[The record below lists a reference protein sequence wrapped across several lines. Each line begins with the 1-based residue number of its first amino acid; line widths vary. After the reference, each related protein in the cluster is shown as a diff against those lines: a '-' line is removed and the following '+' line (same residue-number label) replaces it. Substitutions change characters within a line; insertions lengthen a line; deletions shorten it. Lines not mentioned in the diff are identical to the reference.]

1 MDIVNDADV
10 ASGLD
15 KSGAGLPIGVVDSA
29 TGGTPVGIRSSPPTL
44 PTTTKTGPE
53 GEDGSPS
60 GAKSDSEAE
69 TVVLSGANAHSPS
82 KARKAIKLEDKFH
95 ESDPLDGMD
104 IDDATKD
111 GANAEIPSEGATS
124 NLGKR
129 KRSKH
134 SNVSARQETRNGNS
148 SGLSSVP
155 TSPLAT
161 TRSSLSKPAE
171 SESDISKSP
180 SPGASRSAKAKS
192 ARKDSPPDSDNE
204 APSAD
209 DKEKRRT
216 RRRRSS
222 GLEVAG
228 QQNQQNVD
236 PQSATSHAENNSRN
250 PTRSTSP
257 RLPAHRRSA
266 SSNSAIN
273 GLSHK
278 KRKLPAPLRATR
290 DRHSIEEQS
299 DDDSSVG
306 ESPHPRRS
314 RTRNLAT
321 PPTGDSSVAK
331 MPPHKKRN
339 PFGRTA
345 LADAC
350 EDGDITKARR
360 LLQEKPEDLDVA
372 DAAGNTPLQCASLNG
387 HEDVVKMLIEAGCNI
402 HCVNDRKDSPLLDAV
417 ENGHLEV
424 VKLLLAAGVNPK
436 IRNEEGEEPIN
447 KIDESGDDAEAI
459 RQALI
464 RARANVGHTQPSL
477 PVQSPQTE
485 SYSSRSRRTQSHG
498 RSTKTGEHQLYT
510 SYNVSTLRSA
520 AARGDLQTVGN
531 ILQVIVTSDFFDDP
545 ESLVAAARGGHE
557 EVLQILLGF
566 GNADPDPQPLEH
578 KDWEHATPMLAA
590 IGSDN
595 IKVIELLLAKVD
607 DDRFDPT
614 KRYNGSTYYEIAKQR
629 QGPLWEE
636 EERIL
641 KEAFDKYKSRSN
653 ARPSSASQQGSTR
666 GHQKKLSDSDGRSNG
681 GKSRPQVGSGTSQ
694 GLKREQKGAIATGSA
709 PVKRGPGRPRKEGN
723 EPPPT
728 LDRERSSSA
737 THKEKSQPRRPE
749 SETAVPQADMEPSKP
764 RRKLISGKDLKGERE
779 KQRRASVASIPAS
792 NEMTEKHPSE
802 SSQAIP
808 STSKTA
814 PPRLINSASDPDIAV
829 EKPLDR
835 ARSLKRDD
843 SKDRVTAIRGESPAK
858 RPRQSS
864 TPPSD
869 LHDPNSLKPTDQG
882 FSNKRIRLEAE
893 GKNANRAEGRWSS
906 SPDRRSTSGPSGLSN
921 ETPAQKDHM
930 RDSKHLPNAG
940 SAKNLEL
947 QLNRQPTT
955 NPQKPSS
962 ADDARHLRLEKD
974 SRDQP
979 KHDSGDPHAQGE
991 ETADGTQKV
1000 AQSNELPELV
1010 QKIKQE
1016 ERDAEDELERQRL
1029 EDLRLE
1035 HEAKEKLAREEAAK
1049 RQQEREGELKR
1060 KEQER
1065 RDELRRADE
1074 EKRRLYEEQLRLQ
1087 REEQERRKAEREA
1100 ARLAELRADHRR
1112 REAERE
1118 AARLA
1123 KLPPLLRWFDG
1134 YPQPITPEFASEFRV
1149 MQGVRYDTIRP
1160 EATGSPDGREQW
1172 LLNTQIALLLGE
1184 KDLHLSRCKSLKKE
1198 LFWLTFLIIA
1208 RRHRM
1213 GTDTSVRGSEEN
1225 SLEGGIREIRH
1236 DQSHTPTAQSISSG
1250 KR

>member
-1 MDIVNDADV
+1 VRDLEPLDLDVMDIVNDADV
-10 ASGLD
+10 VSGLD
-15 KSGAGLPIGVVDSA
+15 KTGTEPLAAVADCA
-29 TGGTPVGIRSSPPTL
+29 TSGTPAGIQSSPPPL
-44 PTTTKTGPE
+44 PAKKTGPE
-53 GEDGSPS
+53 AEDGSPS

-69 TVVLSGANAHSPS
+69 TLLLSGANGYSPS
-82 KARKAIKLEDKFH
+82 KPRKAIKLEDKPH
-95 ESDPLDGMD
+95 GNDAVDGMD
-104 IDDATKD
+104 IDDALKD
-111 GANAEIPSEGATS
+111 GTSAEIPSEGATS

-134 SNVSARQETRNGNS
+134 NNARQETRNGNS
-148 SGLSSVP
+148 SGLSSVS

-161 TRSSLSKPAE
+161 TRSSLSKLAE
-171 SESDISKSP
+171 SESDVSKSP
-180 SPGASRSAKAKS
+180 SPSASRNANAKS
-192 ARKDSPPDSDNE
+192 ARKDSPPDSDND

-222 GLEVAG
+222 GLDVAG
-228 QQNQQNVD
+228 QQNRQNID
-236 PQSATSHAENNSRN
+236 LQSTTANAENNSRN

-350 EDGDITKARR
+350 EDGDIAKARR
-360 LLQEKPEDLDVA
+360 LLQEKPEDIDVA

-387 HEDVVKMLIEAGCNI
+387 HEDVVKTLIEAGCNV

-447 KIDESGDDAEAI
+447 KIDESCDDAEAI

-464 RARANVGHTQPSL
+464 KARANVGHTQPSL

-510 SYNVSTLRSA
+510 TYNVSTLRSA
-520 AARGDLQTVGN
+520 AAKGDLPTVGA
-531 ILQVIVTSDFFDDP
+531 ILQVLVSSDAFDDP
-545 ESLVAAARGGHE
+545 ESVVAAARGGHE

-566 GNADPDPQPLEH
+566 GNANPDPQPLEH

-614 KRYNGSTYYEIAKQR
+614 KRYNGSTYYEIARQR

-641 KEAFDKYKSRSN
+641 KEAFDKYKSRSS
-653 ARPSSASQQGSTR
+653 ARPSSANQHGSTR
-666 GHQKKLSDSDGRSNG
+666 GHQKKISDSDGRSTG
-681 GKSRPQVGSGTSQ
+681 GKAKSQAASATPQGP
-694 GLKREQKGAIATGSA
+694 KREQKGAIAAGSA
-709 PVKRGPGRPRKEGN
+709 PIKRGPGRPRKEGN

-728 LDRERSSSA
+728 LDRERTSAA
-737 THKEKSQPRRPE
+737 THKEKPQPRRPE
-749 SETAVPQADMEPSKP
+749 SETVALQTDIEPSKP

-779 KQRRASVASIPAS
+779 KQRRASIASIPPS
-792 NEMTEKHPSE
+792 NEVTEAKSGEPIHTNPPSN
-802 SSQAIP
+802 
-808 STSKTA
+808 KTA
-814 PPRLINSASDPDIAV
+814 PPRLINSASDPDTII
-829 EKPLDR
+829 EKSLDR
-835 ARSLKRDD
+835 ARSIKRDD

-869 LHDPNSLKPTDQG
+869 LCESSSLKPADQG
-882 FSNKRIRLEAE
+882 FSNKRRRLEAE
-893 GKNANRAEGRWSS
+893 GISANGGEGRWSS

-921 ETPAQKDHM
+921 ERPTPNDQT
-930 RDSKHLPNAG
+930 RDSKNLSIPGSTKNTEPQFGRQSSIILPTA
-940 SAKNLEL
+940 
-947 QLNRQPTT
+947 
-955 NPQKPSS
+955 PSI
-962 ADDARHLRLEKD
+962 DETRHLRLEN
-974 SRDQP
+974 QP
-979 KHDSGDPHAQGE
+979 KNDSSDIYAQAE
-991 ETADGTQKV
+991 DTSCGTHK
-1000 AQSNELPELV
+1000 ATQSNENSELV

-1016 ERDAEDELERQRL
+1016 EHDTEEELERQRL
-1029 EDLRLE
+1029 EDLRME
-1035 HEAKEKLAREEAAK
+1035 QEAKEKLAREEAAK
-1049 RQQEREGELKR
+1049 EAAKRQQEREEELKR

-1065 RDELRRADE
+1065 REELRRADE

-1087 REEQERRKAEREA
+1087 REEQERRKAA
-1100 ARLAELRADHRR
+1100 QLAEQRAERRR

-1134 YPQPITPEFASEFRV
+1134 YSQPMTPEFASEFRV

-1160 EATGSPDGREQW
+1160 EATGSPDCKEQW

-1184 KDLHLSRCKSLKKE
+1184 KDLQLSRCK
-1198 LFWLTFLIIA
+1198 LI
-1208 RRHRM
+1208 
-1213 GTDTSVRGSEEN
+1213 
-1225 SLEGGIREIRH
+1225 EI
-1236 DQSHTPTAQSISSG
+1236 
-1250 KR
+1250 

>member
-1 MDIVNDADV
+1 MPIELDVMDIVNDADV
-10 ASGLD
+10 ASDLD
-15 KSGAGLPIGVVDSA
+15 KFGAGLPAGVVGSA
-29 TGGTPVGIRSSPPTL
+29 TSGTPAGIKSSPPTL

-69 TVVLSGANAHSPS
+69 TVVLPGTNGHSPS
-82 KARKAIKLEDKFH
+82 KARKAIKLEDKPH
-95 ESDPLDGMD
+95 ESDSLDGLD
-104 IDDATKD
+104 INDATKD

-134 SNVSARQETRNGNS
+134 SNVNARQETRNGNS

-161 TRSSLSKPAE
+161 THSSLSKLAE

-236 PQSATSHAENNSRN
+236 PQSTTSHAENNSRN

-257 RLPAHRRSA
+257 RLPVHRRSA

-273 GLSHK
+273 GLTHK
-278 KRKLPAPLRATR
+278 KRKLPAPLRTTR

-387 HEDVVKMLIEAGCNI
+387 HEDVVKMLIEAGCNV

-510 SYNVSTLRSA
+510 AYNLGTLRSA

-531 ILQVIVTSDFFDDP
+531 ILQVIATNGLDDP

-614 KRYNGSTYYEIAKQR
+614 KRYNGSTYYEIARQR

-641 KEAFDKYKSRSN
+641 KEAFDKYKSRSDV
-653 ARPSSASQQGSTR
+653 RPSSASLQGSTR
-666 GHQKKLSDSDGRSNG
+666 GHQKKLPDSDGRSNG
-681 GKSRPQVGSGTSQ
+681 GKSRPQVGSGTSH
-694 GLKREQKGAIATGSA
+694 GVKREQKGAIATGSA
-709 PVKRGPGRPRKEGN
+709 PVKRGPGRPRKEVN

-749 SETAVPQADMEPSKP
+749 SESVVPQADMEPSKP

-792 NEMTEKHPSE
+792 NEMTEGHPSE

-829 EKPLDR
+829 EKSLDQ
-835 ARSLKRDD
+835 ARSIKRDD
-843 SKDRVTAIRGESPAK
+843 SKDRVNAIRGESPAK

-869 LHDPNSLKPTDQG
+869 LHDSSSLKPTDQG
-882 FSNKRIRLEAE
+882 FSNKRRRLEAE
-893 GKNANRAEGRWSS
+893 GKNSNRAEGRWSS
-906 SPDRRSTSGPSGLSN
+906 SPDRRSISGPSGLSN
-921 ETPAQKDHM
+921 ETPAQKDQI
-930 RDSKHLPNAG
+930 RDSRHLPNAG
-940 SAKNLEL
+940 SAKNLES
-947 QLNRQPTT
+947 QLNRQSTA

-979 KHDSGDPHAQGE
+979 KHDSADSHAQGGE
-991 ETADGTQKV
+991 SAGGAKTV
-1000 AQSNELPELV
+1000 AQHDESPELLH
-1010 QKIKQE
+1010 KIKLE
-1016 ERDAEDELERQRL
+1016 ERDAEEELERQRL
-1029 EDLRLE
+1029 VDLRLE
-1035 HEAKEKLAREEAAK
+1035 QEAKERLAREEAAK
-1049 RQQEREGELKR
+1049 RQQEREEELRR

-1065 RDELRRADE
+1065 REELRRADE

-1087 REEQERRKAEREA
+1087 REEQERRKAERQA
-1100 ARLAELRADHRR
+1100 ALLAEQRAERRR

-1134 YPQPITPEFASEFRV
+1134 YPQPMTPEFASEFRV

-1160 EATGSPDGREQW
+1160 DATGSPDGREQW

-1184 KDLHLSRCKSLKKE
+1184 KDLQLSRCKFIE
-1198 LFWLTFLIIA
+1198 
-1208 RRHRM
+1208 
-1213 GTDTSVRGSEEN
+1213 
-1225 SLEGGIREIRH
+1225 
-1236 DQSHTPTAQSISSG
+1236 
-1250 KR
+1250 KRTYGHIF

>member
-15 KSGAGLPIGVVDSA
+15 KPGAGLPAGIVDRA
-29 TGGTPVGIRSSPPTL
+29 TSGTPAGIKSSPPTL
-44 PTTTKTGPE
+44 PTATKTGPE
-53 GEDGSPS
+53 AEDRSPS
-60 GAKSDSEAE
+60 GGKSDSEAE
-69 TVVLSGANAHSPS
+69 TVVLPAHGLSPTKS
-82 KARKAIKLEDKFH
+82 RKAIKLEDKFR
-95 ESDPLDGMD
+95 EGDPLDEID
-104 IDDATKD
+104 VDDAMKD
-111 GANAEIPSEGATS
+111 GENAELPSEGATS

-134 SNVSARQETRNGNS
+134 GNVNTRQETRNGNS

-161 TRSSLSKPAE
+161 TRSSLSKRAE

-180 SPGASRSAKAKS
+180 SPGASRGAKAKS
-192 ARKDSPPDSDNE
+192 TRRDSPQDSDNE

-209 DKEKRRT
+209 DKEKHRT

-236 PQSATSHAENNSRN
+236 PQSTSHAENNSRN

-266 SSNSAIN
+266 SSNSAVN

-290 DRHSIEEQS
+290 DRHSIEEES

-387 HEDVVKMLIEAGCNI
+387 HEDVVKMLIDAGCNI

-447 KIDESGDDAEAI
+447 KIDESGEDAEAIRQAI

-510 SYNVSTLRSA
+510 SYNVNSLRSA

-531 ILQVIVTSDFFDDP
+531 ILQVIVTPGFDDP

-629 QGPLWEE
+629 MGPLWEE

-641 KEAFDKYKSRSN
+641 KDAYEKYKSRSN
-653 ARPSSASQQGSTR
+653 ARPSSTNQQGSTR
-666 GHQKKLSDSDGRSNG
+666 GHQKKLSDSDGRSSG
-681 GKSRPQVGSGTSQ
+681 GKSRPQVGSGTPQS
-694 GLKREQKGAIATGSA
+694 LKREQKGPIATSSA
-709 PVKRGPGRPRKEGN
+709 PIKRGPGRPRKEGN

-749 SETAVPQADMEPSKP
+749 SESMAAQADIEPSKP

-779 KQRRASVASIPAS
+779 KQRRASVASIPAAS
-792 NEMTEKHPSE
+792 EMTEGHPSE
-802 SSQAIP
+802 SSQVNP

-814 PPRLINSASDPDIAV
+814 PPRLINNASDPDIAV
-829 EKPLDR
+829 EKSLDR
-835 ARSLKRDD
+835 ARSIKRDD

-869 LHDPNSLKPTDQG
+869 LHDSSSLKPADHG
-882 FSNKRIRLEAE
+882 FSNKRRRLEAE
-893 GKNANRAEGRWSS
+893 GKNASRAEGRWSS

-921 ETPAQKDHM
+921 ETPAQKDQM
-930 RDSKHLPNAG
+930 RDSKHLQNAG
-940 SAKNLEL
+940 TVKNLES
-947 QLNRQPTT
+947 QSSRQSTT

-962 ADDARHLRLEKD
+962 TDDAKTLRLEKD
-974 SRDQP
+974 LRDQP
-979 KHDSGDPHAQGE
+979 KNDSDDKQTQGE
-991 ETADGTQKV
+991 GTAGGTHKV
-1000 AQSNELPELV
+1000 AQPIEPPEVV

-1016 ERDAEDELERQRL
+1016 ERDAEEELERQRL

-1035 HEAKEKLAREEAAK
+1035 LEAKEKLAREEAAK
-1049 RQQEREGELKR
+1049 RQQEREEELRR

-1065 RDELRRADE
+1065 REELRRADE
-1074 EKRRLYEEQLRLQ
+1074 ERRRLYEEQLRLQ
-1087 REEQERRKAEREA
+1087 REEQLRLQREDQERRKAAQLEEA
-1100 ARLAELRADHRR
+1100 RAERR
-1112 REAERE
+1112 RIQQERE

-1134 YPQPITPEFASEFRV
+1134 YLQPTTPEFASEFRV
-1149 MQGVRYDTIRP
+1149 MQGVRYDTIKP
-1160 EATGSPDGREQW
+1160 EATGSTDGREQW
-1172 LLNTQIALLLGE
+1172 LLNTQVALLLGE
-1184 KDLHLSRCKSLKKE
+1184 KDLQLSRCKFIELKI
-1198 LFWLTFLIIA
+1198 L
-1208 RRHRM
+1208 
-1213 GTDTSVRGSEEN
+1213 
-1225 SLEGGIREIRH
+1225 
-1236 DQSHTPTAQSISSG
+1236 
-1250 KR
+1250 

>member
-15 KSGAGLPIGVVDSA
+15 KSGAGLPSGVVDRA
-29 TGGTPVGIRSSPPTL
+29 TSDTPAGIKSSPPIL
-44 PTTTKTGPE
+44 PITAKMGPE

-69 TVVLSGANAHSPS
+69 TVVLPGANGHSPS
-82 KARKAIKLEDKFH
+82 KAHKAIKLEDKFH
-95 ESDPLDGMD
+95 ESDPVDGMD

-129 KRSKH
+129 KRSKQ
-134 SNVSARQETRNGNS
+134 SNVNVRQETRNGNS

-155 TSPLAT
+155 TSPFAT
-161 TRSSLSKPAE
+161 TRSSLSKLAE

-180 SPGASRSAKAKS
+180 SPGASRSAKGKS

-204 APSAD
+204 APFAE

-236 PQSATSHAENNSRN
+236 PQSTSHAENNSRN

-257 RLPAHRRSA
+257 RLPAHRRSV

-464 RARANVGHTQPSL
+464 SARANVGHTQPSL

-531 ILQVIVTSDFFDDP
+531 ILQVIVTSEFDDP

-595 IKVIELLLAKVD
+595 IKVIELLLAKID

-614 KRYNGSTYYEIAKQR
+614 KRYNGSTYYEIARQR

-653 ARPSSASQQGSTR
+653 ARPSASQLGSTR

-694 GLKREQKGAIATGSA
+694 GVKREQKGVIATSPA

-737 THKEKSQPRRPE
+737 THKEKSQPKRPE
-749 SETAVPQADMEPSKP
+749 SETVVPQADMEPSKP
-764 RRKLISGKDLKGERE
+764 RRKLISGKDLRGERE
-779 KQRRASVASIPAS
+779 KQSRASVASILAS
-792 NEMTEKHPSE
+792 NEMTEGHPSE

-808 STSKTA
+808 SASKTA
-814 PPRLINSASDPDIAV
+814 PPHLINSASDPDIAV
-829 EKPLDR
+829 EKSLDR
-835 ARSLKRDD
+835 ARSIKRDD

-869 LHDPNSLKPTDQG
+869 LHDSSSLKPTDQG
-882 FSNKRIRLEAE
+882 FSNKRRRLEAE

-921 ETPAQKDHM
+921 ETSTQKDQM
-930 RDSKHLPNAG
+930 RDSKHLSIVG
-940 SAKNLEL
+940 SAKNLES
-947 QLNRQPTT
+947 QLNRQSATD
-955 NPQKPSS
+955 PQKPSS
-962 ADDARHLRLEKD
+962 TDDARRLPLEKD

-979 KHDSGDPHAQGE
+979 KHDSGDTLAQGE
-991 ETADGTQKV
+991 ETAGGAHRV
-1000 AQSNELPELV
+1000 AQSNEPPELL

-1016 ERDAEDELERQRL
+1016 ERDAEEELERQRL

-1035 HEAKEKLAREEAAK
+1035 QEAKEKLAREEAAK
-1049 RQQEREGELKR
+1049 RQQEREEELKR

-1065 RDELRRADE
+1065 REELRRADE
-1074 EKRRLYEEQLRLQ
+1074 VKRRLIEEQLRFQ

-1100 ARLAELRADHRR
+1100 ARLAEQRAERRR

-1123 KLPPLLRWFDG
+1123 KLPPLLRWFDS

-1160 EATGSPDGREQW
+1160 DATGSPDGREQW

-1184 KDLHLSRCKSLKKE
+1184 KDLQLSRCKFIEK
-1198 LFWLTFLIIA
+1198 
-1208 RRHRM
+1208 
-1213 GTDTSVRGSEEN
+1213 
-1225 SLEGGIREIRH
+1225 
-1236 DQSHTPTAQSISSG
+1236 
-1250 KR
+1250 

>member
-1 MDIVNDADV
+1 VDI
-10 ASGLD
+10 
-15 KSGAGLPIGVVDSA
+15 
-29 TGGTPVGIRSSPPTL
+29 
-44 PTTTKTGPE
+44 E
-53 GEDGSPS
+53 
-60 GAKSDSEAE
+60 
-69 TVVLSGANAHSPS
+69 
-82 KARKAIKLEDKFH
+82 
-95 ESDPLDGMD
+95 
-104 IDDATKD
+104 DATKD

-134 SNVSARQETRNGNS
+134 NNVNTRQETRNGNS

-180 SPGASRSAKAKS
+180 SPGASRSAKTKS
-192 ARKDSPPDSDNE
+192 ARKDSPPDSDND

-209 DKEKRRT
+209 DREKRRT

-222 GLEVAG
+222 GLDVAG

-236 PQSATSHAENNSRN
+236 PQSTTSHAENSRN

-360 LLQEKPEDLDVA
+360 LLQEKPEDIDVA

-387 HEDVVKMLIEAGCNI
+387 HEDVVKMLIEAGCNV
-402 HCVNDRKDSPLLDAV
+402 HCVNVRKDSPLLDAV

-424 VKLLLAAGVNPK
+424 VKQLLAAGVNPK

-464 RARANVGHTQPSL
+464 KARANVGHTQPSL

-510 SYNVSTLRSA
+510 AYNVSTLRSA
-520 AARGDLQTVGN
+520 AAKGDLQTVGS
-531 ILQVIVTSDFFDDP
+531 ILQVLVNSELDDP
-545 ESLVAAARGGHE
+545 ESVVAAARGGHE

-614 KRYNGSTYYEIAKQR
+614 KRYNGSTYYEIARQR

-641 KEAFDKYKSRSN
+641 KEAFNKYKSRSN
-653 ARPSSASQQGSTR
+653 ARPSSANQPGSTR
-666 GHQKKLSDSDGRSNG
+666 GHQKKLSDSDGRSSG
-681 GKSRPQVGSGTSQ
+681 GKARPQVASAISQ
-694 GLKREQKGAIATGSA
+694 GPKREQKGAIAAGAA
-709 PVKRGPGRPRKEGN
+709 PIKRGPGRPRKEGN

-728 LDRERSSSA
+728 TLDRERSSSA
-737 THKEKSQPRRPE
+737 THKEKLQPRRPE
-749 SETAVPQADMEPSKP
+749 SEFVASQADTEPSKP

-792 NEMTEKHPSE
+792 NEMTEVQSSE
-802 SSQAIP
+802 LSHVNS

-814 PPRLINSASDPDIAV
+814 PPRLINSASDPDTTV
-829 EKPLDR
+829 EKSLDR
-835 ARSLKRDD
+835 ARSIKRDD

-869 LHDPNSLKPTDQG
+869 LHDSSSLKPTDQG
-882 FSNKRIRLEAE
+882 FSNKRRCLEAE
-893 GKNANRAEGRWSS
+893 GKNARRGEGRWSS
-906 SPDRRSTSGPSGLSN
+906 SPDRRSTSGSFGLSN
-921 ETPAQKDHM
+921 ETFTQNDQM
-930 RDSKHLPNAG
+930 GDSKNLPNAG
-940 SAKNLEL
+940 SAKNLES
-947 QLNRQPTT
+947 QSGRQSSI
-955 NPQKPSS
+955 NPQKSWS
-962 ADDARHLRLEKD
+962 TDDAKHLRPEN
-974 SRDQP
+974 QP
-979 KHDSGDPHAQGE
+979 KHDSGDTNAQGDD
-991 ETADGTQKV
+991 TANGTHKV
-1000 AQSNELPELV
+1000 VQSNESSELA

-1016 ERDAEDELERQRL
+1016 ERDAEEELERQRL
-1029 EDLRLE
+1029 EDIRLE
-1035 HEAKEKLAREEAAK
+1035 QEAKEKLAREEAAREAAK
-1049 RQQEREGELKR
+1049 RQQEREEELKR

-1065 RDELRRADE
+1065 REELRKADE

-1087 REEQERRKAEREA
+1087 REDQERRKAA
-1100 ARLAELRADHRR
+1100 QLAEQRAERRR

-1134 YPQPITPEFASEFRV
+1134 YSQPMTPEFASEFRV

-1160 EATGSPDGREQW
+1160 EATGSPDGKEQW

-1184 KDLHLSRCKSLKKE
+1184 KDLQLLRCKIIDKSTILK
-1198 LFWLTFLIIA
+1198 
-1208 RRHRM
+1208 
-1213 GTDTSVRGSEEN
+1213 
-1225 SLEGGIREIRH
+1225 
-1236 DQSHTPTAQSISSG
+1236 PISNLCLQIQHG
-1250 KR
+1250 NEYRCQR

>member
-1 MDIVNDADV
+1 MDIVKDADV

-15 KSGAGLPIGVVDSA
+15 KSGAGLPAGVVDRTTSSTLA
-29 TGGTPVGIRSSPPTL
+29 GIKSSPPTL
-44 PTTTKTGPE
+44 PTNTQMGPE
-53 GEDGSPS
+53 GEEESPS

-69 TVVLSGANAHSPS
+69 TVVLPEPNGHSQS
-82 KARKAIKLEDKFH
+82 KARKEIKLEDKFH
-95 ESDPLDGMD
+95 ESGPLDGMD
-104 IDDATKD
+104 IEDATKD

-134 SNVSARQETRNGNS
+134 SNVNARQETRNGNS
-148 SGLSSVP
+148 SGLRSVP

-180 SPGASRSAKAKS
+180 SPSASRSTKPKS
-192 ARKDSPPDSDNE
+192 TRKDSPPDSDNE

-228 QQNQQNVD
+228 HQNQQNVD
-236 PQSATSHAENNSRN
+236 PQSTASHAENNSRN

-257 RLPAHRRSA
+257 RLPAHRRSV

-306 ESPHPRRS
+306 ESPRPRRS

-321 PPTGDSSVAK
+321 PPTGDFSVAK

-350 EDGDITKARR
+350 EDGDIIKARR

-387 HEDVVKMLIEAGCNI
+387 HDDVVKMLIEAECNI

-447 KIDESGDDAEAI
+447 KIDESCEDAEAI

-464 RARANVGHTQPSL
+464 RARANVGHTQPYL

-531 ILQVIVTSDFFDDP
+531 ILQVIATNGLDDP

-614 KRYNGSTYYEIAKQR
+614 KRYNGSTYYEIARQR

-641 KEAFDKYKSRSN
+641 KEAFEKYKSRSN
-653 ARPSSASQQGSTR
+653 AQPSSASQQALTR
-666 GHQKKLSDSDGRSNG
+666 GHQKKLSDSDGRSNA
-681 GKSRPQVGSGTSQ
+681 GKARHQAGSGTSQ
-694 GLKREQKGAIATGSA
+694 GLKREQRGVIATGPA

-723 EPPPT
+723 EPPAT

-737 THKEKSQPRRPE
+737 AHKEKPQPRRSE
-749 SETAVPQADMEPSKP
+749 SETVVSQADAEPSKP

-779 KQRRASVASIPAS
+779 KQRRASVASIAAS
-792 NEMTEKHPSE
+792 SEITEGHLSE
-802 SSQAIP
+802 SGQVNL

-829 EKPLDR
+829 EKSLDK
-835 ARSLKRDD
+835 ARSIKRDD
-843 SKDRVTAIRGESPAK
+843 SKDRITVIRGESPAK
-858 RPRQSS
+858 RPRESS

-869 LHDPNSLKPTDQG
+869 LHDSSSLKPTDQG
-882 FSNKRIRLEAE
+882 FSNKRRRLEAE

-921 ETPAQKDHM
+921 ETSAQKDQM
-930 RDSKHLPNAG
+930 RDSKHPPNAE
-940 SAKNLEL
+940 SAKNLES
-947 QLNRQPTT
+947 QSNRQSTA

-979 KHDSGDPHAQGE
+979 KHDPGDTHTQGE
-991 ETADGTQKV
+991 ETTGGLQRV
-1000 AQSNELPELV
+1000 AQSNEPPELV

-1016 ERDAEDELERQRL
+1016 ERDAEEELERQRL

-1035 HEAKEKLAREEAAK
+1035 QEAKEKLVREEAAK
-1049 RQQEREGELKR
+1049 RQQEREEELRR

-1065 RDELRRADE
+1065 REELRRADE
-1074 EKRRLYEEQLRLQ
+1074 EKRRLFEEQLRLQ

-1100 ARLAELRADHRR
+1100 ARLAEQRAERRR

-1134 YPQPITPEFASEFRV
+1134 YPQPMTPEFASEFRV

-1160 EATGSPDGREQW
+1160 DATGSPDGREQW

-1184 KDLHLSRCKSLKKE
+1184 KDLQLSRCKFIEKRTPMCL
-1198 LFWLTFLIIA
+1198 LF
-1208 RRHRM
+1208 
-1213 GTDTSVRGSEEN
+1213 
-1225 SLEGGIREIRH
+1225 
-1236 DQSHTPTAQSISSG
+1236 
-1250 KR
+1250 

>member
-10 ASGLD
+10 ASGLY
-15 KSGAGLPIGVVDSA
+15 KTGAGVVDRATSA
-29 TGGTPVGIRSSPPTL
+29 TPAGIKSSPPLL
-44 PTTTKTGPE
+44 PTNRSTGPE
-53 GEDGSPS
+53 AEDGSPS

-69 TVVLSGANAHSPS
+69 TVVLPGANGHSPS
-82 KARKAIKLEDKFH
+82 KPRKTIKLEDKSH
-95 ESDPLDGMD
+95 GTDSLDGMD
-104 IDDATKD
+104 TEDATRD
-111 GANAEIPSEGATS
+111 GIIAETPSEGATS

-134 SNVSARQETRNGNS
+134 SNINARQETRNGNS

-155 TSPLAT
+155 SSPLAA
-161 TRSSLSKPAE
+161 TRSPLSKSAE

-180 SPGASRSAKAKS
+180 SPGASRSARAKS

-222 GLEVAG
+222 GLEIAG
-228 QQNQQNVD
+228 QQNQQNAD
-236 PQSATSHAENNSRN
+236 PQSTISQVDNNSRN

-290 DRHSIEEQS
+290 DQHSIEEQS

-360 LLQEKPEDLDVA
+360 LLQEKPEDIDVA

-387 HEDVVKMLIEAGCNI
+387 HEDVVKMLIEAGCNV

-485 SYSSRSRRTQSHG
+485 TYSSRSRRTQSHG

-510 SYNVSTLRSA
+510 AYNVSTLRSA
-520 AARGDLQTVGN
+520 AARGDLQTVGS
-531 ILQVIVTSDFFDDP
+531 ILQVIVNSELDDP
-545 ESLVAAARGGHE
+545 ESVVAAARGGHE

-566 GNADPDPQPLEH
+566 GNADPDPPPLEH

-614 KRYNGSTYYEIAKQR
+614 KRYNGSTYYEIARQR

-641 KEAFDKYKSRSN
+641 REAFDKYKSRSS
-653 ARPSSASQQGSTR
+653 ARSSLAGQPGSTR
-666 GHQKKLSDSDGRSNG
+666 GHQKKLSDSDGRSSG
-681 GKSRPQVGSGTSQ
+681 GKTRPQAASTTSL
-694 GLKREQKGAIATGSA
+694 GPKREQKGAITTVPA

-723 EPPPT
+723 EQPPI
-728 LDRERSSSA
+728 LDRERSSST
-737 THKEKSQPRRPE
+737 THKEKSQSKKPE
-749 SETAVPQADMEPSKP
+749 SEIVTSQADTEPSKP

-792 NEMTEKHPSE
+792 TEITEAQSNELSHVNL
-802 SSQAIP
+802 

-814 PPRLINSASDPDIAV
+814 PPRLINSASDPDILA
-829 EKPLDR
+829 EKSLDR
-835 ARSLKRDD
+835 ARSIKRDD

-869 LHDPNSLKPTDQG
+869 LHETNSLKPADQA
-882 FSNKRIRLEAE
+882 FSNKRRRLEAE
-893 GKNANRAEGRWSS
+893 GKNINRAEGRWSS
-906 SPDRRSTSGPSGLSN
+906 SPDRRSTSGPSGLFN
-921 ETPAQKDHM
+921 ETPTQKDQI
-930 RDSKHLPNAG
+930 RDSKQLPNVG
-940 SAKNLEL
+940 STKNLESHSDR
-947 QLNRQPTT
+947 QLAANH
-955 NPQKPSS
+955 QKPS
-962 ADDARHLRLEKD
+962 ATDDARHPRLE
-974 SRDQP
+974 SQP
-979 KHDSGDPHAQGE
+979 MHDSGDTNSQGE
-991 ETADGTQKV
+991 EAANGAQKA
-1000 AQSNELPELV
+1000 AQSNEPLDVV
-1010 QKIKQE
+1010 QKIKRE
-1016 ERDAEDELERQRL
+1016 EHDAEEELERQRL

-1035 HEAKEKLAREEAAK
+1035 QEAKEKLAREEAAK
-1049 RQQEREGELKR
+1049 EAAKRQHEREEELKR

-1065 RDELRRADE
+1065 REELRRADE

-1087 REEQERRKAEREA
+1087 REEQERRKAAQMAEQRAER
-1100 ARLAELRADHRR
+1100 RR

-1134 YPQPITPEFASEFRV
+1134 YSQPMTPGFASEFRV

-1184 KDLHLSRCKSLKKE
+1184 KDLQLSRCKLIGKTTVMSPISNLCLQTPRGNGYQYQRWQRK
-1198 LFWLTFLIIA
+1198 LF
-1208 RRHRM
+1208 
-1213 GTDTSVRGSEEN
+1213 GN
-1225 SLEGGIREIRH
+1225 SNPR
-1236 DQSHTPTAQSISSG
+1236 DMQ
-1250 KR
+1250 